1 MIRIA
6 LDLDDTIFDWRGE
19 YSKLFGNIDTHTDEQ
34 ITKNVRKC
42 QYNKDFWSNLPL
54 LEEPDFTPTIYST
67 KRISSKDYTRNNL
80 RKYNLPIVPI
90 YQMVSQLG
98 NKANQIKGVADI
110 LIDDSIYNVKQALDV
125 GFPALLINRE
135 HNQHDNSVIRI
146 YSLSIEDILNGYD
159 ILMRN
164 GELYYNP
171 KTYFIARKH

>member
-1 MIRIA
+1 
-6 LDLDDTIFDWRGE
+6 
-19 YSKLFGNIDTHTDEQ
+19 
-34 ITKNVRKC
+34 
-42 QYNKDFWSNLPL
+42 
-54 LEEPDFTPTIYST
+54 
-67 KRISSKDYTRNNL
+67 
-80 RKYNLPIVPI
+80 
-90 YQMVSQLG
+90 MVSQLG